1 MGGGRALVLV
11 CLTILSVACE
21 QASAPPPVLV
31 VPTTSSTVY
40 VTNNNTVNVVAPT
53 ATPTPTPPPP
63 PPPIVEPPPPPPPL
77 PTPVTPKHAV
87 VTPSQRASVGVIECD
102 QYIARLER
110 CTAAYANDKF
120 ETMLDTMWENYKFAA
135 RTSEGRQSLA
145 IGCRGGLK
153 MIDCQ

>member
-11 CLTILSVACE
+11 CLIILSAACE
-21 QASAPPPVLV
+21 ATTPPPVLV
-31 VPTTSSTVY
+31 VPTSATNVY
-40 VTNNNTVNVVAPT
+40 VTNNNTVNIAAPT
-53 ATPTPTPPPP
+53 PAPTPTPARPTPALLATPSVELPPP
-63 PPPIVEPPPPPPPL
+63 PEPVIVEP
-77 PTPVTPKHAV
+77 KR
-87 VTPSQRASVGVIECD
+87 RATVGVIECD

-110 CTAAYANDKF
+110 CTAAYQSDKF
-120 ETMLDTMWENYKFAA
+120 ETMLDTMWANYKFAA